1 MISLTDFFDAAS
13 RRHNNVIL
21 LPYTECLVTT
31 LFQQVSAPA
40 HGAGAHATVE
50 LFAASA

>member
-1 MISLTDFFDAAS
+1 MLLHDIIMMLYYCQRYALSGNDF
-13 RRHNNVIL
+13 V
-21 LPYTECLVTT
+21 
-31 LFQQVSAPA
+31 FQQVSAPA